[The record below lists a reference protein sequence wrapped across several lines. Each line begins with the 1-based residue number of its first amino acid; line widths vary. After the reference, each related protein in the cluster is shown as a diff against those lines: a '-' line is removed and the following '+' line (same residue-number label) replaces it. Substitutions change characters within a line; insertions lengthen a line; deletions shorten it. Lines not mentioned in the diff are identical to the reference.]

1 MERSVYAVEAAV
13 EEGHWWF
20 RGRRRL
26 LRRALTRLS
35 VERDARVIDV
45 GSGTGANL
53 RVLRELGF
61 RRVCGV
67 DSNPDAIR
75 WCEAKGLGKV
85 VRGDV
90 CALPLRNEVA
100 DLVIAAD
107 ILEHLDDDRQG
118 LDEIRRVLRP
128 GGAALITVPA
138 FSALWGLQDVVSH
151 HKRRYQAP
159 ELAAKLDSVGLT
171 LCELHYFNYLL
182 FLPIWSARQVIRVL
196 RVRLQS
202 ENQVNSPLL
211 NRVLAGIFAFDVAT
225 SPRLKPPFGVSLF
238 ASVVRR

>member
-13 EEGHWWF
+13 EKGHWWF

-26 LRRALTRLS
+26 LRRALTRLAI
-35 VERDARVIDV
+35 ERDARVVDV

-61 RRVCGV
+61 RHICGV

-85 VRGDV
+85 VRADAG
-90 CALPLRNEVA
+90 ALPLRDEVA
-100 DLVIAAD
+100 DLVLAAD
-107 ILEHLDDDRQG
+107 ILEHMDDDRQG
-118 LDEIRRVLRP
+118 LDEIRRILRP
-128 GGAALITVPA
+128 RGTAIITVPA

-151 HKRRYQAP
+151 HKRRYHAS
-159 ELAAKLDSVGLT
+159 ELAAKLGSAGFVVR
-171 LCELHYFNYLL
+171 ELHYFNYLL
-182 FLPIWSARQVIRVL
+182 FLPIWSARQAIRVL
-196 RVRLQS
+196 RVRLDS

-211 NRVLAGIFAFDVAT
+211 NRVLAGIFAFDVTT

-238 ASVVRR
+238 AMLGRR